1 MKERASGADR
11 WRLCNEAEWKRQE
24 LAESGNL
31 PSGSLRLCQR
41 RQPEQQRS
49 QSAAA
54 NAMNRRIWCFGLPSW
69 ETVRKSQYQ
78 CCNENGKYVQEF
90 NEFGDD

>member
-11 WRLCNEAEWKRQE
+11 WRRGNGAEWKRRE

-31 PSGSLRLCQR
+31 PGDSLRFCQR

-49 QSAAA
+49 QSDAA
-54 NAMNRRIWCFGLPSW
+54 RWQDS
-69 ETVRKSQYQ
+69 
-78 CCNENGKYVQEF
+78 
-90 NEFGDD
+90 